1 MAVEI
6 SEKAITIIKAMQAG
20 AEGLCGKELAEVCGL
35 APRAVTGVVNGLVKR
50 GLAQRQDGNP
60 KTIWLTDEGRA
71 YHIPNGDNTVEVKEA
86 KPAGYDEWKAEQE
99 AEEAEPTD
107 ADLEA
112 IERGDVSEMIDD
124 LLDYDKVDEDTQRVI
139 DNIRQQEWEEF

>member
-71 YHIPNGDNTVEVKEA
+71 YHIPNSDNTVEVKEA
-86 KPAGYDEWKAEQE
+86 EQE
-99 AEEAEPTD
+99 DEDVEPTD

-112 IERGDVSEMIDD
+112 IEHGSVTEMMDD
-124 LLDYDKVDEDTQRVI
+124 LLDYDKVDEDTQRII
-139 DNIRQQEWEEF
+139 DNIRQDNWEEF

>member
-71 YHIPNGDNTVEVKEA
+71 YHIPNGENTVVVKEV
-86 KPAGYDEWKAEQE
+86 KPAGYDEQE
-99 AEEAEPTD
+99 DDDAEPTD

-112 IERGDVSEMIDD
+112 IEHGSVSEMMDD
-124 LLDYDKVDEDTQRVI
+124 LLDYDNTDEDTQRIV
-139 DNIRQQEWEEF
+139 DNLRQQDWEEF

>member
-71 YHIPNGDNTVEVKEA
+71 YHIPNEENTVEVKEA
-86 KPAGYDEWKAEQE
+86 EQDDDDV
-99 AEEAEPTD
+99 EPTD

-112 IERGDVSEMIDD
+112 IEHGSISEMMDD
-124 LLDYDKVDEDTQRVI
+124 LLDYDKVDEDTQRII

>member
-50 GLAQRQDGNP
+50 GLAQRQNGNP

-71 YHIPNGDNTVEVKEA
+71 YHIPNGENTVEVKEA
-86 KPAGYDEWKAEQE
+86 EQE
-99 AEEAEPTD
+99 DEDVEPTD

-112 IERGDVSEMIDD
+112 IEHGSVSDMMDD
-124 LLDYDKVDEDTQRVI
+124 LLDYDKVDEDTQRII